1 MGKGRLEWEKACMDN
16 GLQPPIKTRFTS
28 KVIMFEETLELKVV
42 ILLNYGRQKT
52 LSLQQLPKAQVWA
65 ITKID
70 TMSLNPMV
78 TACVLNQSRGH

>member
-1 MGKGRLEWEKACMDN
+1 
-16 GLQPPIKTRFTS
+16 
-28 KVIMFEETLELKVV
+28 MFEETLELKVV

>member
-1 MGKGRLEWEKACMDN
+1 LEWEKACMDN
-16 GLQPPIKTRFTS
+16 GLRPWKLKTPIKTRFTS